1 MNVAHFESMPK
12 HSRMRDMV
20 MRFPE
25 KGAVLMSLGELFLRG
40 TSELSHAEKEILF
53 AYGSALNDC
62 NFCHLSHKYTAAQLG
77 VDEFAFDQLLV
88 SIDDA
93 PIDEKL
99 KPLVRYV
106 QKLSLTPSQMNAADV
121 ASVRAAGWSEDA
133 IFDAICIC
141 GFNNLMN
148 RVVDATGIESTEE
161 ELRESGHRLATLG
174 YDGSAAKALDAL
186 AANKMQ

>member
-1 MNVAHFESMPK
+1 MAHFESMPE
-12 HSRMRDMV
+12 HSRMRDLV

-25 KGAVLMSLGELFLRG
+25 KGAVLMRLGELFLRG
-40 TSELSHAEKEILF
+40 ASELSHAEKEILF
-53 AYGSALNDC
+53 AYGSALNNC
-62 NFCHLSHKYTAAQLG
+62 NFCHLSHKYTASELG
-77 VDEFAFDQLLV
+77 VDESAFDQLLV

-99 KPLVRYV
+99 KPLVRFV
-106 QKLSLTPSQMNAADV
+106 QKLTRTPSQMTAVDV

-148 RVVDATGIESTEE
+148 RVVDATGIEGTEE
-161 ELRESGHRLATLG
+161 EHRESGQRLASLG
-174 YDGSAAKALDAL
+174 YDGTMSKARDAL
-186 AANKMQ
+186 AANKTQ

>member
-1 MNVAHFESMPK
+1 MIVAHFESMPE
-12 HSRMRDMV
+12 HSRMRDLL

-40 TSELSHAEKEILF
+40 TSELSHAEKETLF

-62 NFCHLSHKYTAAQLG
+62 DFCHLSHKYTAAQLG
-77 VDEFAFDQLLV
+77 VDESAFDQLLV

-99 KPLVRYV
+99 KPLVRFV
-106 QKLSLTPSQMNAADV
+106 QKLTLTPGQMNAADV
-121 ASVRAAGWSEDA
+121 AWVRAAGWSEDA

-148 RVVDATGIESTEE
+148 RVVDGTGIESTEE
-161 ELRESGHRLATLG
+161 ELRESGQRLATLG
-174 YDGSAAKALDAL
+174 YNGSMSKAREAL
-186 AANKMQ
+186 AANKME

>member
-1 MNVAHFESMPK
+1 MIVAHFESMPE

-77 VDEFAFDQLLV
+77 VDESAFDQLLV

-93 PIDEKL
+93 PIDERL
-99 KPLVRYV
+99 KPLVRFV
-106 QKLSLTPSQMNAADV
+106 QKLTLTPSQMNAADV
-121 ASVRAAGWSEDA
+121 TPVRDAGWSEDA

-148 RVVDATGIESTEE
+148 RVVDGLGIESTEE
-161 ELRESGHRLATLG
+161 ELRESGRRLASLG
-174 YDGSAAKALDAL
+174 YDGSMSKAREAMP
-186 AANKMQ
+186 ANKIA

>member
-1 MNVAHFESMPK
+1 MTMAHFESMPE
-12 HSRMRDMV
+12 HSRMSDLL

-62 NFCHLSHKYTAAQLG
+62 NFCHLSHKYTASELG
-77 VDEFAFDQLLV
+77 VDESAFDQLLV
-88 SIDDA
+88 CIDDA

-99 KPLVRYV
+99 KPLVRFV
-106 QKLSLTPSQMNAADV
+106 QKLTRTPSQMGAADV
-121 ASVRAAGWSEDA
+121 ASARAAGWSEDA

-161 ELRESGHRLATLG
+161 ELRESGQRLASLG
-174 YDGSAAKALDAL
+174 YDGTTARL
-186 AANKMQ
+186 ARP